1 MKKIIFISVI
11 LVLIFIGYAY
21 FYFNPIFI
29 GEENVESVSDCNWS
43 DNLCNPVENIDFSYG
58 NNKIIIYT
66 NRTDVQFL
74 PDGIKQRTL
83 LYCTDNAVIQQI
95 KKNFVFEWNVED
107 YAETTTSGSK
117 IYFFKDNRVVFQSPI
132 IFDDNIAIYFE
143 KTGWVFSTKYDVL
156 KDNFKKFK
164 PMYIPIV
171 LL

>member
-43 DNLCNPVENIDFSYG
+43 DNLCNPVENIDFIYG

-74 PDGIKQRTL
+74 PDGIWK
-83 LYCTDNAVIQQI
+83 IH
-95 KKNFVFEWNVED
+95 
-107 YAETTTSGSK
+107 SK
-117 IYFFKDNRVVFQSPI
+117 
-132 IFDDNIAIYFE
+132 
-143 KTGWVFSTKYDVL
+143 
-156 KDNFKKFK
+156 
-164 PMYIPIV
+164 
-171 LL
+171 

>member
-95 KKNFVFEWNVED
+95 KKNF
-107 YAETTTSGSK
+107 
-117 IYFFKDNRVVFQSPI
+117 R
-132 IFDDNIAIYFE
+132 
-143 KTGWVFSTKYDVL
+143 
-156 KDNFKKFK
+156 KKLQK
-164 PMYIPIV
+164 
-171 LL
+171 

>member
-74 PDGIKQRTL
+74 PD
-83 LYCTDNAVIQQI
+83 
-95 KKNFVFEWNVED
+95 
-107 YAETTTSGSK
+107 
-117 IYFFKDNRVVFQSPI
+117 
-132 IFDDNIAIYFE
+132 AIPL
-143 KTGWVFSTKYDVL
+143 S
-156 KDNFKKFK
+156 
-164 PMYIPIV
+164 
-171 LL
+171 